1 MRQKEERVS
10 TLAVPTDLFY
20 LPVIRAYINEIG
32 RAAGLKEKDRDGMVL
47 AVSEACA
54 NVIEHAFSPKESA
67 AFEVICKITPIDLR
81 VIIKDKGLPFEPGQ
95 VERFSI
101 DKVMEGGQ
109 PRGLGL
115 FLMEK
120 NVDKLSFCN
129 LGFGGKEVHLIKYL
143 DRRQD
148 ESPLE
153 ESEHRAYQESLSPSK
168 EPDEKIPYHIA
179 LMDPSQAIEI
189 SRCAYRTY
197 GYNYISEFIY
207 YPERIAEMNRNGQLI
222 SAVAINDKTK
232 KVMSHAAL
240 EYCDDEGIMELGVA
254 FTKPEF
260 RHQGCL
266 NSLAEYLIGK
276 AREKGLVGL
285 CARTVTTHPFSQKAA
300 LKYGFHDCGI
310 YLGLVP
316 PSLFERYTKEGVRR
330 ESILM
335 MHRAIGG
342 DPVPSIYAPRKHIDM
357 IDKIYKNLGMSVE
370 LLELSKRPMIRA
382 IRRESIIDTK
392 VNNVLS
398 SAKIYI
404 NEYAENTVQDISS
417 ILNGLCKQKIET
429 ITLHLDLRDEETA
442 FHAEEFEKLGFFFSG
457 ILPSKG
463 RQNLI
468 LQYLNNL
475 SISYDKIY
483 AETDFA
489 KEIVSYVKG
498 FDTK

>member
-1 MRQKEERVS
+1 MSRKKESVS
-10 TLAVPTDLFY
+10 TLAVPTDFFY
-20 LPVIRAYINEIG
+20 FFVIRAYINEIG
-32 RAAGLKEKDRDGMVL
+32 RAASLVEKDRDGMVL

-67 AFEVICKITPIDLR
+67 AFEVICTITSIDLQ

-101 DKVMEGGQ
+101 DKVIKGGQ
-109 PRGLGL
+109 PKGLGL

-120 NVDKLSFCN
+120 NVDRLSYCN

-143 DRRQD
+143 DQRQD

-168 EPDEKIPYHIA
+168 EPDKKIPYHIA

-207 YPERIAEMNRNGQLI
+207 FPERIVEMNKGGQLI
-222 SAVAINDKTK
+222 SAVAINDRTN

-240 EYCDDEGIMELGVA
+240 EACDNEGIMELGVA

-266 NSLAEYLIGK
+266 NSLAEYLIEK
-276 AREKGLVGL
+276 AHEKGVIGL
-285 CARTVTTHPFSQKAA
+285 CARAVTTHPFSQKAI
-300 LKYGFHDCGI
+300 LKYGFRNCGI
-310 YLGLVP
+310 YLGLAP
-316 PSLFERYTKEGVRR
+316 PALFEKYIKDTSCR

-335 MHRAIGG
+335 MYRAIGG
-342 DPVPSIYAPRKHIDM
+342 DPIPPIYAPDKHMDM
-357 IDKIYKNLGMSVE
+357 IDKIYKNLGLSVDW
-370 LLELSKRPMIRA
+370 LELNKRPNIRA
-382 IRRESIIDTK
+382 VRRASIIDTK

-404 NEYAENTVQDISS
+404 KEYAENTVQDVSN
-417 ILNGLCKQKIET
+417 ILNGLCKQRIET
-429 ITLHLDLRDEETA
+429 ITLYLDLRDQETA
-442 FHAEEFEKLGFFFSG
+442 FHVEEFEKMGFFFSG

-463 RQNLI
+463 RQDLI

-498 FDTK
+498 FDLK